1 MKNSAFLLLLLFTTV
16 LTAQDTIYLD
26 LNYKEILPENAVYF
40 QVEDRNAPGE
50 QNLIT
55 TLYRTNGE
63 IVKQRSFLEVR
74 KKLTLH
80 GLQKT
85 WYDNGQLYYQETYK
99 KGKRHGDLLAYWE
112 DGSRRRHDSF
122 KNGKLKSGRI
132 WNRQGQEEEHYPV
145 MIPAQFP
152 GGEKAIAEFLRK
164 NLPVP
169 ESQERNTVVKT
180 LAKIRIGTD
189 GYIQEIKIVEGAPHY
204 YNAILTQTLL
214 NMPKWNP
221 GSFMG
226 EPIELWYT
234 LPVNFSK

>member
-26 LNYKEILPENAVYF
+26 LNYNEILPENAVYF

>member
-1 MKNSAFLLLLLFTTV
+1 M
-16 LTAQDTIYLD
+16 
-26 LNYKEILPENAVYF
+26 
-40 QVEDRNAPGE
+40 
-50 QNLIT
+50 
-55 TLYRTNGE
+55 
-63 IVKQRSFLEVR
+63 
-74 KKLTLH
+74 
-80 GLQKT
+80 
-85 WYDNGQLYYQETYK
+85 
-99 KGKRHGDLLAYWE
+99 AYWE

-189 GYIQEIKIVEGAPHY
+189 GFIQEIKIVEGAPHY

-234 LPVNFSK
+234 LPLNFSK

>member
-80 GLQKT
+80 GLKKPGMIT
-85 WYDNGQLYYQETYK
+85 DSSTIRKPIK
-99 KGKRHGDLLAYWE
+99 KGKDTAIFWLIGKMVAGDA
-112 DGSRRRHDSF
+112 
-122 KNGKLKSGRI
+122 
-132 WNRQGQEEEHYPV
+132 
-145 MIPAQFP
+145 MTA
-152 GGEKAIAEFLRK
+152 
-164 NLPVP
+164 
-169 ESQERNTVVKT
+169 
-180 LAKIRIGTD
+180 
-189 GYIQEIKIVEGAPHY
+189 
-204 YNAILTQTLL
+204 
-214 NMPKWNP
+214 
-221 GSFMG
+221 
-226 EPIELWYT
+226 
-234 LPVNFSK
+234 SKMAN